1 MKEVYETPEMEVVE
15 FETED
20 IITAS
25 GNDLPEVTFPQY
37 SMSGKKLFGHRISG
51 A

>member
-25 GNDLPEVTFPQY
+25 GNDLPEVTFP
-37 SMSGKKLFGHRISG
+37 
-51 A
+51 

>member
-25 GNDLPEVTFPQY
+25 GNNDLPEVGF
-37 SMSGKKLFGHRISG
+37 
-51 A
+51 

>member
-1 MKEVYETPEMEVVE
+1 MKEVYETPEIEVVE

-25 GNDLPEVTFPQY
+25 GNDLPEIGFEVLY
-37 SMSGKKLFGHRISG
+37 
-51 A
+51 